1 MDIKNEAVEVCRLF
15 NIEGKPVG
23 FKVFTEGHI
32 NTTYFLEFKKDDKTF
47 KYLVQGINTH
57 VFKNPHNI
65 MENIVNSFKQ
75 ILKKLDW
82 NYSYDEEKNIFTTNM
97 QMKNAI
103 GNITILIIIRELSYT
118 IYAILSSH
126 VESTFLHQVAEY
138 LHRANYNLKNGNFE
152 LDYDSGE
159 IRYKTYVNLDNIN
172 ISESVIVDSFIIPI
186 FMFERY
192 GKNLMKLLI
201 TEGNPALLISEAENN
216 VENNQ

>member
-1 MDIKNEAVEVCRLF
+1 
-15 NIEGKPVG
+15 
-23 FKVFTEGHI
+23 
-32 NTTYFLEFKKDDKTF
+32 
-47 KYLVQGINTH
+47 
-57 VFKNPHNI
+57 